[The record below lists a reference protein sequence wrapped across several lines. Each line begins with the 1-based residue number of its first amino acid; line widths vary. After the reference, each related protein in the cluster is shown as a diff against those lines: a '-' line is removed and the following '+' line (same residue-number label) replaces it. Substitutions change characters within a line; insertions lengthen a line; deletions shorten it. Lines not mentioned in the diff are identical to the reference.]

1 MDILIDCLVEFIME
15 ILPEWIAAVIGVNP
29 IKLIEKRVHNRIVRN
44 VLMVVVAVLCLI
56 LGVLITVGIVLGI
69 GYLVAKF
76 MGLI

>member
-1 MDILIDCLVEFIME
+1 M
-15 ILPEWIAAVIGVNP
+15 
-29 IKLIEKRVHNRIVRN
+29 HNRIVRN